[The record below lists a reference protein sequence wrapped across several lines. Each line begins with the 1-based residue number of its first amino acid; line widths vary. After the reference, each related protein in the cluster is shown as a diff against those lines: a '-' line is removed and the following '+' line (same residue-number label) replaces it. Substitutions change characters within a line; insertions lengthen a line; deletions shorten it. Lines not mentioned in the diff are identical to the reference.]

1 MNETPRN
8 DPPATAAPQRQAEEE
23 EPNAG
28 LGLERLVFFSDAVFA
43 IAITLLVLD
52 VKIPEIPDGQEM
64 DQLAGQIRAII
75 PNILAYFI
83 SFMIISVFWVVHHG
97 TFNYIRRYDRRLI
110 WLNLY
115 ALLFVAFLPFSAG
128 LLARYGNTAF
138 AFTFYAVHQIIISLL
153 LLLVWLHATRNR
165 RLVDP
170 DLDIA
175 VMRGRLYRSLFPPL
189 VFGLSILVAQFSV
202 NWGFALWFL
211 TALGRRGTYTL
222 SKEPNAFTRRLDRL
236 VFGTR

>member
-1 MNETPRN
+1 MTERSRN
-8 DPPATAAPQRQAEEE
+8 APPATAAPQRQAAEE
-23 EPNAG
+23 EPREG

-52 VKIPEIPDGQEM
+52 VKIPEIPDGLEVTE
-64 DQLAGQIRAII
+64 LPGQIRAVI

-97 TFNYIRRYDRRLI
+97 TFNHIRRYDRRLI
-110 WLNLY
+110 WFNLY

-128 LLARYGNTAF
+128 LLARYGNTPF
-138 AFTFYAVHQIIISLL
+138 AFTFYAIHQIIISLIL
-153 LLLVWLHATRNR
+153 SLVWVHATRKH

-170 DLDIA
+170 DRDIA

-189 VFGLSILVAQFSV
+189 VFGLSILVAQVSV
-202 NWGFALWFL
+202 NGRFALWFL
-211 TALGRRGTYTL
+211 TALGRGGAHNL
-222 SKEPNAFTRRLDRL
+222 GKAPNAFTRRLDRL
-236 VFGTR
+236 ICGTR

>member
-1 MNETPRN
+1 MTEAPRQEANVTPHR
-8 DPPATAAPQRQAEEE
+8 TAVHEEL
-23 EPNAG
+23 PG
-28 LGLERLVFFSDAVFA
+28 GIGLERLVFFSDAVFA

-52 VKIPEIPDGQEM
+52 IKIPEIPDGLETAE
-64 DQLAGQIRAII
+64 LPGKIAAVI

-97 TFNYIRRYDRRLI
+97 TFNYIRRYNRRLI

-128 LLARYGNTAF
+128 VLARYGNTFF
-138 AFTFYAVHQIIISLL
+138 AFTFYAVHQIIISLIL
-153 LLLVWLHATRNR
+153 AFIWVYAARNH

-170 DLDIA
+170 DLDLTE
-175 VMRGRLYRSLFPPL
+175 RRERLYRSLLPPL
-189 VFGLSILVAQFSV
+189 IFGLSILVASFRV

-211 TALGRRGTYTL
+211 TALGRRGAHKIGT
-222 SKEPNAFTRRLDRL
+222 EPSAFTRRLDRL
-236 VFGTR
+236 IFGTR